1 MNDQSA
7 CHFQVCKHYKK
18 LDVNRFA
25 NLSESL
31 WSLSRVTLDL
41 NRFNQCLGTFV
52 CVCPGGISRYLVEL
66 QHIQEVKEL
75 PILLVVL
82 QLDVVLLE
90 AMKRQLG
97 LIVHKNFHRLGQPV
111 EAGGR

>member
-7 CHFQVCKHYKK
+7 CRSSDMQMFLRKRQKSV
-18 LDVNRFA
+18 
-25 NLSESL
+25 SL
-31 WSLSRVTLDL
+31 PEVTLGL
-41 NRFNQCLGTFV
+41 HQLKSLGNF
-52 CVCPGGISRYLVEL
+52 CVCLAELSRYLIEL

-75 PILLVVL
+75 PVLLVVL

-90 AMKRQLG
+90 AVKCQLG
-97 LIVHKNFHRLGQPV
+97 LVIHKNFHRLGQPV